1 MVRIDLHGLTL
12 DDALS
17 EVDREV
23 NHNFIQEAGD
33 RRMEFVTGWGGVLRP
48 KVQEY
53 LLEHPLVREIR
64 ADGASL
70 RILLED
76 L

>member
-1 MVRIDLHGLTL
+1 MVRIDLHGLSL
-12 DDALS
+12 ADALN
-17 EVDREV
+17 EVEREV
-23 NHNFIQEAGD
+23 NHSFIQKDDD